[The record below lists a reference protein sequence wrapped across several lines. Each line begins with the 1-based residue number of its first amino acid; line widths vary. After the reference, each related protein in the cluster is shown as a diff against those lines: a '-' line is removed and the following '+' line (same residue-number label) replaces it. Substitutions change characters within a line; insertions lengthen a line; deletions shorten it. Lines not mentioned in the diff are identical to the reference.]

1 VHTTGPDAIGPQDT
15 ELAGFGLAGTGL
27 PGAGPDVTETA
38 PLAVPAGTLP
48 LSFDSEISRLARL
61 ALTGDGELDGGALD
75 ATALDASASDGG
87 APDGAAPDKAVA
99 DNGVADISVADTSVA
114 DTWPPGLAAAVAD
127 PSGYRPPSHSRR
139 RIQRAASE
147 PASPAP
153 GSPAPGR
160 QPGVARGL
168 LMTPWFA
175 AASGFVIAA
184 SLWIYSSHPQLT
196 FPIATGSVPCIPDG
210 CSPQHVDRDGVGSLA
225 MNSGQPMARQ
235 HKPAHPARK
244 VIPGQARTA
253 ASGLSFRYV
262 VRPAADGSFDLIV
275 IVTGKH
281 SVKDW
286 HLAFVL
292 PGDHI
297 KFAVGADWRATSTDG
312 GTASPLTG
320 DQGQQHGGPWSHGGY
335 GHGGALDQPGVIF
348 RVVASGTPA
357 GPAQCSFDGAS
368 CTFHELSGV
377 SQGAR

>member
-1 VHTTGPDAIGPQDT
+1 VPAPRAGLDATGPQDT
-15 ELAGFGLAGTGL
+15 ELAGGLAGTGL
-27 PGAGPDVTETA
+27 AGTGLAGAGPDVAETV
-38 PLAVPAGTLP
+38 PLAVPAGILP
-48 LSFDSEISRLARL
+48 LSFDSEISRLAKL
-61 ALTGDGELDGGALD
+61 AVTGDGEFDGGALNATALD
-75 ATALDASASDGG
+75 ASALDASASDGG
-87 APDGAAPDKAVA
+87 APDGGAPDKAVA
-99 DNGVADISVADTSVA
+99 DNGVAD
-114 DTWPPGLAAAVAD
+114 TWPPGLAAAVVD

-139 RIQRAASE
+139 RVQRAASGS
-147 PASPAP
+147 A
-153 GSPAPGR
+153 SPAPGR

-235 HKPAHPARK
+235 HKPANPARK

-262 VRPAADGSFDLIV
+262 VRPAADGNFDLIV

-281 SVKDW
+281 PIKDW

-297 KFAVGADWRATSTDG
+297 KFAVGADWRATSTHG

-320 DQGQQHGGPWSHGGY
+320 DQGQQHGGSWSHGGY

-348 RVVASGTPA
+348 SVVASGRPA
-357 GPAQCSFDGAS
+357 APAQCSFDGAS

-377 SQGAR
+377 SQDAR